1 MATATAASVESAG
14 FAGGISKRVLRLL
27 KAQVEDWYDVCRQF
41 SAWEDGH
48 LIDEALTQGAR
59 DAMLR
64 HKAAGLPVVIY
75 RDGKTVWVKPE
86 DLGF

>member
-1 MATATAASVESAG
+1 MSPDATKSEPRKDIHRI
-14 FAGGISKRVLRLL
+14 F
-27 KAQVEDWYDVCRQF
+27 VEDR
-41 SAWEDGH
+41 H
-48 LIDEALTQGAR
+48 LIDEALKRGVR

-64 HKAAGLPVVIY
+64 HKEAGLPVVIY

>member
-1 MATATAASVESAG
+1 MNNEAKKDAG
-14 FAGGISKRVLRLL
+14 RIFA
-27 KAQVEDWYDVCRQF
+27 EDRR
-41 SAWEDGH
+41 
-48 LIDEALTQGAR
+48 LIDEALKQGVR

-75 RDGKTVWVKPE
+75 RDGKTVWVMPQ